1 VFMALQELGV
11 ASEIV
16 TTAFALL
23 FGAIALALAL
33 AFGLG
38 NRDLAA
44 EITRE
49 WYNRY
54 KAERDAID
62 RDNAQLDLEDEAE
75 AAGYRNSSN

>member
-1 VFMALQELGV
+1 
-11 ASEIV
+11 
-16 TTAFALL
+16 
-23 FGAIALALAL
+23 
-33 AFGLG
+33 LG

-75 AAGYRNSSN
+75 AAGLRNG